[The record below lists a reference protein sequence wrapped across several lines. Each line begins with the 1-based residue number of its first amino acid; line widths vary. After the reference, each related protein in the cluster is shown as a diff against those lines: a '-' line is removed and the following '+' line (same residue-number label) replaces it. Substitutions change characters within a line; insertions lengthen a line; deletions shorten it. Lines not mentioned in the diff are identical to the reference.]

1 MKHASYFL
9 YGAFGAL
16 LLVLAAAA
24 LRDVVAVKQ
33 EQRMPWERPHVE
45 RDLDTI
51 AKDTLRVLV
60 LSDPLSWEE
69 RPQGVS
75 GLEHDLLVRF
85 AKRIGVPLLV
95 VPMDH
100 PDSMLLALQ
109 KGVGDVIAAQATARR
124 DRRKWLAYTDAYR
137 TVRPVLATLRP
148 DPQVAGPATK
158 GAKKPASGPTVE
170 ARVDTAEIS
179 LWSPFSDPAYRFDR
193 PADSP
198 MPLHLDPLITP
209 EDLLM
214 EVVLGRHSA
223 SIVTDARAQY
233 ETGRFPVLEF
243 SAPLGP
249 AMDLCFVLRRNAPQ
263 LLQGM
268 NEWLSDPAEVEARAL
283 FVKAYSMPLPK
294 PGPLRNK
301 RSVPVSGDSISPY
314 DAWFKEHAGRI
325 PWDWELLAAMAYKES
340 RFDSTVVSVK
350 GAQGI
355 MQIMP
360 RTAERLG
367 LEPGDHMEDH
377 IGAATLY
384 LNKLDTLWMRAIPDR
399 EQRLRFV
406 LASYNAGPG
415 HIIDAQRLARILGL
429 DPDRWEHNVERA
441 VLLLAK
447 PRYYMLPEMK
457 NGFCNGR
464 QVFYYVREVVGM
476 YRQLKGRPR
485 SSTKVESSSV
495 PESAG
500 E

>member
-1 MKHASYFL
+1 MKHAPYFL

-16 LLVLAAAA
+16 LLVLLVAA
-24 LRDVVAVKQ
+24 LRDAVAVKQ
-33 EQRMPWERPHVE
+33 EQQLPWERPHVE
-45 RDLDTI
+45 RDLDAI
-51 AKDTLRVLV
+51 VKDTLRVLV
-60 LSDPLSWEE
+60 LADPLSWEE

-75 GLEHDLLVRF
+75 GLEHDLLERF
-85 AKRIGVPLLV
+85 AKRIAAPLRV
-95 VPMDH
+95 IPMDH

-109 KGVGDVIAAQATARR
+109 KGVGDVIAAQATPRR
-124 DRRKWLAYTDAYR
+124 DRRKWLAYTRPYR

-148 DPQVAGPATK
+148 DPQVLEPVAK
-158 GAKKPASGPTVE
+158 GGKKPVPKATFE
-170 ARVDTAEIS
+170 TRIDTAEIS
-179 LWSPFSDPAYRFDR
+179 RWSPFSDPAYRFDR
-193 PADSP
+193 PANAP

-214 EVVLGRHSA
+214 EVVLGRHAA
-223 SIVTDARAQY
+223 SIVTDARAHY

-249 AMDLCFVLRRNAPQ
+249 AVDLCFVVRRNAPQ
-263 LLQGM
+263 LLRRM
-268 NEWLSDPAEVEARAL
+268 DEWLLDPAEAKAHAL

-314 DAWFKEHAGRI
+314 DIWFKEHAHRI

-340 RFDSTVVSVK
+340 RFDSTAVSVK

-415 HIIDAQRLARILGL
+415 HIIDAQRLAGMLGL

-485 SSTKVESSSV
+485 SSTKAVSSSI